1 MISGA
6 NEKELESANDRADLL
21 LEIDKLKDINFKQ
34 EYELENRMIKID
46 YLQSQISKIKEA
58 IKLDLSFAKSALKM
72 ETNPDSIKS
81 INDLIKYDENLLKI
95 LDGKSD

>member
-6 NEKELESANDRADLL
+6 NEEELENANDRADLL

-58 IKLDLSFAKSALKM
+58 IELDLSFAKSALKM

-95 LDGKSD
+95 LYGKSD

>member
-6 NEKELESANDRADLL
+6 NEKELENANDRADLL

-58 IKLDLSFAKSALKM
+58 IELDLSFAKSALKM
-72 ETNPDSIKS
+72 ETNSDSIKS
-81 INDLIKYDENLLKI
+81 INDLINYDENLLKI